1 MFRSISIIVTGFVL
15 YSGAVA
21 VSQENSQ
28 LTVVAFNDAGIPAAV
43 LRQAEEI
50 THRIFKEAGI
60 RLVWKDRADPKSDP
74 IRLFVRIVPHSL
86 NLPGEDFGIAF
97 VGPDGR
103 GLQADVFYSGI
114 EGLAKNYSANPAE
127 ILGHVM
133 AHELGHL
140 LLGMNSHSSLG
151 IMQAHWSERQLHEM
165 SRGALKFNKSQ
176 SRNISSRL
184 HLIHVPEI
192 EAALR
197 TH

>member
-1 MFRSISIIVTGFVL
+1 MFRSISIVVISFVL
-15 YSGAVA
+15 YSGTVA
-21 VSQENSQ
+21 ASQENPQ
-28 LTVVAFNDAGIPAAV
+28 ATVVAFNDAGIPAAV

-50 THRIFKEAGI
+50 TQRIYKEAGI
-60 RLVWKDRADPKSDP
+60 RLVWKDRDDPKSDP
-74 IRLFVRIVPHSL
+74 TRLFVRIVPHSL
-86 NLPGEDFGIAF
+86 TLPGEDFGIAF

-103 GLQADVFYSGI
+103 GVQTDIFYSGI
-114 EGLAKNYSANPAE
+114 ERLAKNSSVNPAD

-165 SRGALKFNKSQ
+165 SRGALKFDKSQ

-184 HLIHVPEI
+184 LLIHAPEI

-197 TH
+197 AY